1 MRTVH
6 PGLMNAISAPV
17 FYPVALV
24 FLDWPDAPVRAHSG
38 TGTLFWNAQE
48 WVGVSNYGDLR
59 LPEEGFGLGSDP
71 ATAILRAVGSALWE
85 YLEDDIKGR
94 RAMVW
99 VGAVTERAGNVLIGA
114 PVRIFTGT
122 MDVLRL
128 SVTADSGGLRQ
139 DVQVSITPGPSQR
152 EFAEVYHTDE
162 DQRRLH
168 PADTAGR
175 LVQNAEARALT
186 LQWPE

>member
-1 MRTVH
+1 MREVDTQ
-6 PGLMNAISAPV
+6 LLAAISAPV

-38 TGTLFWNAQE
+38 VGTLVWDSQE
-48 WVGVSNYGDLR
+48 WIGVSRYGDLQ
-59 LPEEGFGLGSDP
+59 LPEEAFGLGADP
-71 ATAILRAVGSALWE
+71 ATAVLRAVGGAFQD

-94 RAMVW
+94 RASVW
-99 VGAVTERAGNVLIGA
+99 IGAVTERAGNVLVGA
-114 PVRIFTGT
+114 PLRVFTGT

-128 SVTADSGGLRQ
+128 TISAETENLRN
-139 DVQVSITPGPSQR
+139 DLLVEITPGPSQR
-152 EFAEVYHTDE
+152 EFSEVYHTDE

-186 LQWPE
+186 LKWPE